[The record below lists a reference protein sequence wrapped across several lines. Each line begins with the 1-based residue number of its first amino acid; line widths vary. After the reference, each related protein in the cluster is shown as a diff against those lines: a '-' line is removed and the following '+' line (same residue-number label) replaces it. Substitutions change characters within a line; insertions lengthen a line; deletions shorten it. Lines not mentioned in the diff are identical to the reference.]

1 MKKVIVA
8 HTVPTSVIQALEQ
21 ETEVV
26 RVSNR
31 EELLREAHDAQ
42 AIHAS
47 GGLKVNEEL
56 LQAAP
61 DLKIIALASVGYN
74 NLDLE
79 AMKRH
84 QVLGSHTPGVLN
96 DSVADLTICLMIAA
110 ARRVCEL
117 DRYMSAGKWNGSEGK
132 ALMGLE
138 VSGKTL
144 GIIGM
149 GRIGQAIA
157 KRAVYGMNMKV
168 LYHNRH
174 VNPEAEASYGA
185 RYTGL
190 GELMEQSDFIV
201 VVTPLTEE
209 TRGMIGGDEI
219 ARMKKTAVFVNVA
232 RGPVVDEKAL
242 YEALKEKRIYAAG
255 LDVFAQEPTDPE
267 NPLLRLPNVVHVPH
281 IGTATEEVREKMAL
295 LAAENILTCL
305 RGEKPPTVVP
315 ELKVLLA

>member
-1 MKKVIVA
+1 
-8 HTVPTSVIQALEQ
+8 
-21 ETEVV
+21 
-26 RVSNR
+26 
-31 EELLREAHDAQ
+31 
-42 AIHAS
+42 
-47 GGLKVNEEL
+47 
-56 LQAAP
+56 
-61 DLKIIALASVGYN
+61 
-74 NLDLE
+74 
-79 AMKRH
+79 
-84 QVLGSHTPGVLN
+84 
-96 DSVADLTICLMIAA
+96 
-110 ARRVCEL
+110 
-117 DRYMSAGKWNGSEGK
+117 
-132 ALMGLE
+132 
-138 VSGKTL
+138 
-144 GIIGM
+144 
-149 GRIGQAIA
+149 
-157 KRAVYGMNMKV
+157 MNMKV

>member
-8 HTVPTSVIQALEQ
+8 HAVPDSVIRALEQ
-21 ETEVV
+21 EARVV
-26 RVSNR
+26 QVSER
-31 EELLREAHDAQ
+31 EEVLREIRDAD

-47 GGLKVNEEL
+47 GGLKIDEEL
-56 LQAAP
+56 LRAAP
-61 DLKIIALASVGYN
+61 RLKIAALASVGYN
-74 NLDLE
+74 NMDIE
-79 AMKRH
+79 AMRRH
-84 QVLGSHTPGVLN
+84 HVLGSHTPGVLN

-117 DRYMSAGKWNGSEGK
+117 DRYMSAGKWNGNEGK

-144 GIIGM
+144 GIVGM

-157 KRAVYGMNMKV
+157 KRAVFGMNMSV

-174 VNPEAEASYGA
+174 ANPEAESLYGA
-185 RYTGL
+185 RYVPL
-190 GELMEQSDFIV
+190 AELMRQSDFIA

-209 TRGMIGGDEI
+209 TRGMIGKEQL
-219 ARMKKTAVFVNVA
+219 AQMKRTAVFVNVA

-242 YEALKEKRIYAAG
+242 YEALKEKKIYAAA
-255 LDVFAQEPTDPE
+255 LDVFEQEPTDPQ
-267 NPLLRLPNVVHVPH
+267 NPLLQLPNVVHVPH

-295 LAAENILTCL
+295 LAADNILAVL
-305 RGEKPPTVVP
+305 RGETPPTVVP
-315 ELKVLLA
+315 ELREE